1 MKVFKYTALLG
12 LWLLTS
18 CGRQEIAPAAA
29 PQTQY
34 RGPQVERDLADI
46 REDGVLRAIAIYNST
61 SYFLYRGEPMG
72 FEYELLERLAE
83 SLDLELEVVVA
94 KNINELFDLL
104 NSGKGDLIAYGLT
117 VTEPRRQIVSFTQ
130 FHYVTHQTLV
140 QRRPE
145 GWRQMPG
152 YKIDKYLANDVID
165 LIGDTVHVPRRSSYY
180 QRMIN
185 LEEELGGSLYLD
197 TNVGEANTEDLIRW
211 VKEGK
216 IKYTVADHNIA
227 AIHKTYYPQLD
238 INTPVSFAQR
248 IAWAVRKN
256 SPQLLEAVNEWI
268 KGIKKQDVYYVLYH
282 KYFKNKKRFRR
293 RIASEFYS
301 RRTGKISR
309 YDSLIKKFADSIG
322 WDWRLLASQVYQES
336 RFDPRTQSWAGAQG
350 LLQIMPSTAGDLGI
364 KRPFNP
370 EQNLRAGT
378 QYLEEIWAKWDEIP
392 DSAQRI
398 KFTMASYN
406 CGYGHLLD
414 AQRLAEK
421 YGKDPQVYDD
431 NVEVLLRKMS
441 SRKYYRDPI
450 VRYGFVRGEEPYQYV
465 RDIFLRYH
473 HYLSLI
479 SQGSLQD
486 GTGQRDTSS

>member
-1 MKVFKYTALLG
+1 
-12 LWLLTS
+12 
-18 CGRQEIAPAAA
+18 
-29 PQTQY
+29 
-34 RGPQVERDLADI
+34 
-46 REDGVLRAIAIYNST
+46 
-61 SYFLYRGEPMG
+61 
-72 FEYELLERLAE
+72 
-83 SLDLELEVVVA
+83 
-94 KNINELFDLL
+94 
-104 NSGKGDLIAYGLT
+104 
-117 VTEPRRQIVSFTQ
+117 
-130 FHYVTHQTLV
+130 
-140 QRRPE
+140 
-145 GWRQMPG
+145 
-152 YKIDKYLANDVID
+152 
-165 LIGDTVHVPRRSSYY
+165 
-180 QRMIN
+180 
-185 LEEELGGSLYLD
+185 
-197 TNVGEANTEDLIRW
+197 
-211 VKEGK
+211 
-216 IKYTVADHNIA
+216 
-227 AIHKTYYPQLD
+227 
-238 INTPVSFAQR
+238 
-248 IAWAVRKN
+248 
-256 SPQLLEAVNEWI
+256 
-268 KGIKKQDVYYVLYH
+268 VYYVLYH

-465 RDIFLRYH
+465 RDIFLRYQ